1 MLWARNKTWDEKKP
15 GEQVTFKVF
24 ELLTHNWKV
33 YELMENMLMET
44 NCIMCFSFSKI
55 SKIQNTKLAKGFIV
69 GQITWLYVIFSCIL
83 ITKKMQHCVVQL
95 KILRSQ
101 RNRRCYDNNKN
112 QH

>member
-1 MLWARNKTWDEKKP
+1 MRRN
-15 GEQVTFKVF
+15 QVNRLLLRFF

-83 ITKKMQHCVVQL
+83 IYNYKKDATLRGPIKDTEITKEQKML
-95 KILRSQ
+95 
-101 RNRRCYDNNKN
+101 
-112 QH
+112 

>member
-1 MLWARNKTWDEKKP
+1 MNRLLLR
-15 GEQVTFKVF
+15 FF

-44 NCIMCFSFSKI
+44 NCLMCFSFSKI
-55 SKIQNTKLAKGFIV
+55 SKIQNTKLAKGLIV
-69 GQITWLYVIFSCIL
+69 GQITCLYVIFSCIL
-83 ITKKMQHCVVQL
+83 IYNYKKDATLCGPI
-95 KILRSQ
+95 KDTERSQ